1 MLLKIYYFIL
11 FVLYG
16 LYGLMYFFN
25 TEISINKI
33 ERYIGITHN
42 TLQLFIAISLIILA
56 NPFYSIKVSSKTF
69 KNIAF
74 SGGFSILL
82 SMGIIGILQYILTLK
97 EEADNTIKNVKNM
110 IH

>member
-16 LYGLMYFFN
+16 LYGLMYVLN
-25 TEISINKI
+25 TNISVNKI
-33 ERYIGITHN
+33 EHYIGITHN

-82 SMGIIGILQYILTLK
+82 SMGIAGILQYILTLK